1 MISSVNIFQDFYQRI
16 SKNKFFSKI
25 YNNYCFYILCLSTVE
40 EAIEALN
47 HGKFVLIHDDDNR
60 ENEIDLI
67 IPAEN
72 IKPSHIAT
80 MRNDGGGLLCV
91 ALDGCI
97 SRKLGLLYLHDILNC
112 VSNDHPLFSTMTNGR
127 SPYGDKPSFSISVN
141 HRDTYTGITDYDR
154 ALTISKLAS
163 VCKNIDSD
171 GVSEFIKNFRTPGH
185 VPLLIAASG
194 LLKERF
200 GHTELAVYL
209 AKVAGL
215 TPAVAICEML
225 DSNTF
230 RSLSITEAYKY
241 AKIKGLPLL
250 EANQLKTYSV
260 I

>member
-1 MISSVNIFQDFYQRI
+1 M
-16 SKNKFFSKI
+16 
-25 YNNYCFYILCLSTVE
+25 CLSTVK
-40 EAIEALN
+40 EAIEALS

-60 ENEIDLI
+60 ENEIDMI
-67 IPAEN
+67 IAAES
-72 IKPSHIAT
+72 IKPSHIST

-91 ALDGCI
+91 AIDCSI
-97 SRKLGLLYLHDILNC
+97 SRKLGLLYLHDILNY
-112 VSNDHPLFSTMTNGR
+112 VSADHPLFSTMTNGR

-154 ALTISKLAS
+154 ALTISKFAS

-171 GVSEFIKNFRTPGH
+171 GVSEFIRNFRTPGH
-185 VPLLIAASG
+185 VPLLIAANG

-209 AKVAGL
+209 ANVAGL

-230 RSLSITEAYKY
+230 RSLSVTEAHKY
-241 AKIKGLPLL
+241 AEINEIPLL